1 MCEGIMV
8 YRSLPA
14 IGALVA
20 CLQAFSPAMANETI
34 TLMLDR
40 ATVIKAPARTTMVVI
55 GNPAIADVS
64 VQRNGVLVLTGK
76 AFGETNL
83 LALDDD
89 GNLVSETWLRVQAS
103 NRNVVVFR
111 GAEPESYSCT
121 PECQPAIALGD
132 ADKHFG
138 KAGGQTTARNGL
150 ASSTAQQPSSTT
162 QQPSSTTQ
170 QR

>member
-1 MCEGIMV
+1 MV
-8 YRSLPA
+8 RRSLLA
-14 IGALVA
+14 IGALAA
-20 CLQAFSPAMANETI
+20 CLTALGPSMANEMI

-40 ATVIKAPARTTMVVI
+40 ATVIKAPPRTSMVVI

-76 AFGETNL
+76 TFGETNL
-83 LALDDD
+83 LALDDE
-89 GNLVSETWLRVQAS
+89 GKLVSESWLRVQAS
-103 NRNVVVFR
+103 NRNVVVYR

-132 ADKHFG
+132 SDRHFS
-138 KAGGQTTARNGL
+138 KAGNQSTTRNGL
-150 ASSTAQQPSSTT
+150 AGSAS
-162 QQPSSTTQ
+162 Q